1 MDSFPQEP
9 TSAVA
14 VRVCVECGQ
23 AKPALEYYKHPTTQD
38 RLDKKCKECR
48 KATSRKWKAKNR
60 DRARATDR
68 RWREQNRERSNG
80 HYRNWRTRNRLKHL
94 ELCRRWNA
102 ANRDRCQGNFARWK
116 ENNAG
121 RIAEWYRQRWARL
134 RSGKHYSDAEWHALL
149 EAYSF
154 RCLACGV
161 EARDT
166 PEGFLTPD
174 HVIPVCMS
182 GPNTI
187 DNIQP
192 LCLDCNRRKN
202 GRIIDYRP
210 NWVK

>member
-1 MDSFPQEP
+1 MEVPIEKTC
-9 TSAVA
+9 TS
-14 VRVCVECGQ
+14 CGQ
-23 AKPALEYYKHPTTQD
+23 VKSSSEYY
-38 RLDKKCKECR
+38 LDSKINRFVAKCKECV
-48 KATSRKWKAKNR
+48 
-60 DRARATDR
+60 RARTRRWATEHRERKSQSDR
-68 RWREQNRERSNG
+68 RWRQENRERANG
-80 HYRNWRTRNRLKHL
+80 HYRNWRARNKQKHL

-102 ANRDRCQGNFARWK
+102 ANRDRRQENYTRWK
-116 ENNAG
+116 ENNRG
-121 RIAEWYRQRWARL
+121 RLAAWYRQRWARL
-134 RSGKHYSDAEWHALL
+134 RAGKQHSDAEWHALL

-154 RCLACGV
+154 RCLACGM
-161 EARDT
+161 EAKDT

-210 NWVK
+210 NW